1 MIVQLENIGKRYQR
15 EWIFRRVDTVFHSG
29 ESVAILGG
37 NGSGKSTLLQ
47 MISGYLSPSE
57 GRIVWEKK
65 GAKVSGETVFREM
78 TWCTP
83 ALQLFEDLTLEE
95 NIAFFLQFKSLR
107 HSMSTSDFAER
118 IGLKAHQHK
127 VLHQYSS
134 GMKQRVKLGL
144 AILGK
149 SELLLLD
156 EPTSHL
162 DAEAISWYQQLLRE
176 EKEGRTIFIA
186 SNREEAE
193 TFLCNRSITIQDFK
207 PTKA

>member
-1 MIVQLENIGKRYQR
+1 VIVQLENIGKRYQR

-29 ESVAILGG
+29 EAVAILGG

-47 MISGYLSPSE
+47 IISGYLSPSE

-65 GAKVSGETVFREM
+65 EGKVSPDVVFREM

-83 ALQLFEDLTLEE
+83 ALSLFDDLTLDE
-95 NIAFFLQFKSLR
+95 NVAFFLQFKSLR
-107 HSMSTSDFAER
+107 HNLSTAEFADR
-118 IGLKAHQHK
+118 IGLKAHQNK
-127 VLHQYSS
+127 ALHHYSS

-144 AILGK
+144 AILGN
-149 SELLLLD
+149 SDLLLLD

-162 DAEAISWYQQLLRE
+162 DAAAIAWYQNLLKE
-176 EKEGRTIFIA
+176 EKEGRSIFIA

-193 TFLCNRSITIQDFK
+193 TFLCTRNITVQDYK
-207 PTKA
+207 LKS

>member
-29 ESVAILGG
+29 EAVAILGG

-65 GAKVSGETVFREM
+65 SGKISPDLIFQEM

-95 NIAFFLQFKSLR
+95 NVSFFLQFKNLR
-107 HSMSTSDFAER
+107 HTMSAADFAER

-127 VLHQYSS
+127 TLHHYSS

-144 AILGK
+144 AILGQ

-162 DAEAISWYQQLLRE
+162 DAAAIEWYQQLLRE

-193 TFLCNRSITIQDFK
+193 TFLCTRSIVVQDFK
-207 PTKA
+207 